1 MMIDKLAKKETA
13 TEHLLQKGKEQGFVT
28 TDDILEAFPE
38 AEGNLGELEEAYAR
52 LLGENVDIHDS
63 PEERPEKGRETGVA
77 GTRVAEEEIDLD
89 GIESDDI
96 MDLYLGE
103 VGNIPLLTAE
113 EEVELAGWMKKGQ
126 EARRR
131 LAEKK
136 DLTAEEERRLQWE
149 VKEGKIAQE
158 RLVNANSRLVVSI
171 AKHYIGRGVPFPDL
185 VQEGNLGLITAVKK
199 FDPTRGYKLSTY
211 ATWWIRQAIT
221 RAVASQGR
229 NIRLPVH
236 MVENI
241 NKLNRAS
248 RYLEQKLGRQPT
260 YEELAQELDMPP
272 YKVER
277 LIKLSRQPISLETPV
292 GEGEDSSL
300 GEFVEDKSSFPP
312 SDLALNAALREAIE
326 EALTTLTPREA
337 RILRLRF
344 GLHDGHSYTL
354 QEVGEKFGLTRERIR
369 QIEGEALQRLRHPS
383 RSRRF
388 KGFES

>member
-1 MMIDKLAKKETA
+1 MIDKLANKETA
-13 TEHLLQKGKEQGFVT
+13 TERLLQKGKEQGFVT

-38 AEGNLGELEEAYAR
+38 AEGNLSELEEAYAR
-52 LLGENVDIHDS
+52 LLSENVDIHDGLG
-63 PEERPEKGRETGVA
+63 EESGKGQEVDLA
-77 GTRVAEEEIDLD
+77 SSQVAEEEIDLD
-89 GIESDDI
+89 GIANDDI
-96 MDLYLGE
+96 MGLYLGE

-113 EEVELAGWMKKGQ
+113 EEVELAGWVGRGQ
-126 EARRR
+126 AARRR
-131 LAEKK
+131 LAEEKG
-136 DLTAEEERRLQWE
+136 LAAGEEKRLGRE
-149 VKEGKIAQE
+149 VEEGKTAQE

-241 NKLNRAS
+241 NRLSRAS
-248 RYLEQKLGRQPT
+248 QHLEQKLGHRPT
-260 YEELAQELDMPP
+260 SEELAQELDMPT

-277 LIKLSRQPISLETPV
+277 IIRLSRQPVSLETPV

-300 GEFVEDKSSFPP
+300 GEFVEDENSFPP
-312 SDLALNAALREAIE
+312 SDVALNAALREAIE
-326 EALTTLTPREA
+326 EALATLTPREA

-369 QIEGEALQRLRHPS
+369 QIEAEALQRLRHPS

-388 KGFES
+388 KGFEP